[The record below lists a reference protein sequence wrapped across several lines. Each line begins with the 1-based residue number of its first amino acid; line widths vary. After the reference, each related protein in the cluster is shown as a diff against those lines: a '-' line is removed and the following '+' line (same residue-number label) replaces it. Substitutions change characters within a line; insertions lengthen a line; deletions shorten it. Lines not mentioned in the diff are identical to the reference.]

1 MKSAEEVMA
10 EMEKISEKIDSI
22 DLYTEPVMAKT
33 EPEQLVEATMEE
45 IRLIEQLA
53 DITPDTVFKPN
64 YWAKRRYYWGYSP
77 VGDDGDNNFWCYG

>member
-10 EMEKISEKIDSI
+10 EMEQISEKIDSV
-22 DLYTEPVMAKT
+22 DVYTEPVMAKT
-33 EPEQLVEATMEE
+33 EPEQPVEAAMEE
-45 IRLIEQLA
+45 IKLLEQLK

>member
-1 MKSAEEVMA
+1 
-10 EMEKISEKIDSI
+10 
-22 DLYTEPVMAKT
+22 MAKP
-33 EPEQLVEATMEE
+33 EPEQPDEATMEE
-45 IRLIEQLA
+45 IRLIEQLV

>member
-1 MKSAEEVMA
+1 MYIPSLLWRRQ
-10 EMEKISEKIDSI
+10 SLNS
-22 DLYTEPVMAKT
+22 LT
-33 EPEQLVEATMEE
+33 EATMEE

>member
-10 EMEKISEKIDSI
+10 EMEQISEKIDSV
-22 DLYTEPVMAKT
+22 DLYTEPAMAK
-33 EPEQLVEATMEE
+33 PDEAAMEE
-45 IRLIEQLA
+45 IKLLEQLA

-77 VGDDGDNNFWCYG
+77 VGDDGGNNYWCYG